1 MHTTKFFKPFLLLL
15 TLLLAIACSDNATGP
30 EVSGG
35 EGSGIEGP
43 EGTGGEQGESGTMW
57 NINDTAD
64 EIVNGV
70 KLILNYNLVSQ
81 AFEGTLEN
89 MNTNVA
95 QQVRVEVHVYDA
107 AGNSQE
113 FGPTTPG
120 DMTPGE
126 KRNVTLP
133 IPGAGSIAK
142 FQMHAEV
149 GSSSSGGEGSGGE
162 GSEGG
167 GN

>member
-1 MHTTKFFKPFLLLL
+1 MHTTKFFKSILMLLA
-15 TLLLAIACSDNATGP
+15 LLLAIACSDNATGP
-30 EVSGG
+30 EGP

-43 EGTGGEQGESGTMW
+43 EGTGGEAGESGTMW

-70 KLILNYNLVSQ
+70 KLILNYNSATQ

-95 QQVRVEVHVYDA
+95 QHVRVEVHVYDA
-107 AGNSQE
+107 AGNSKE
-113 FGPTTPG
+113 YGPTTPG

-133 IPGAGSIAK
+133 IPGAGNITK

-149 GSSSSGGEGSGGE
+149 GSSSSGGEGGGGE